1 MGCPIRRSRDQRSL
15 ASPPGFSQRATSFI
29 ASQCQGIHQMPLSYA
44 RSAAPLRSRPATGS
58 TRCRQT
64 RSTAPR
70 NPAAHSGKPRR
81 QPPPAKPRHA
91 RPPAGV
97 TGRTSLVPQHSP
109 RVVGAGLTRAR
120 PRFHEDT
127 SPDGHSCSRTR
138 PPLAAIARLPLP
150 EAVRLGHIHKFA
162 LPDQSTPAPQT
173 RQPRGSPRP
182 AHRPRNKPGLLRMSP
197 IPPPRWCQARA
208 APTAALIAA

>member
-1 MGCPIRRSRDQRSL
+1 MPHSEIPGSTIARISPGLFAACHVLHRLSVPRHPPDALVIRSL
-15 ASPPGFSQRATSFI
+15 RSTPSQPAGNGINPLPTNPIDGAPEPRRA
-29 ASQCQGIHQMPLSYA
+29 Q
-44 RSAAPLRSRPATGS
+44 
-58 TRCRQT
+58 RQT
-64 RSTAPR
+64 PVA
-70 NPAAHSGKPRR
+70 N
-81 QPPPAKPRHA
+81 PPAKPRHA